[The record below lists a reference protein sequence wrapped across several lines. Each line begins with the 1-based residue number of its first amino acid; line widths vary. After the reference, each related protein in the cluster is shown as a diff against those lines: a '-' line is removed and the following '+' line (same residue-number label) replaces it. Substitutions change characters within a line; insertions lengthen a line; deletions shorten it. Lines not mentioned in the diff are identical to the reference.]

1 MKVFLPADMML
12 PQVESIEK
20 WAVIACDQFT
30 SQPEYWERVRE
41 KTGKEP
47 SALELILPE
56 AVLAED
62 NQVRI
67 EKIHDTMDA
76 YLRNDIFK
84 TFKKSYIYVERK
96 LSNGSVRKGLV
107 GVVDLEAYD
116 YHIENSAAVRVTEKT
131 VEERIPPRMKIRQG
145 ASLELSH
152 VLLLC
157 DDEERIVIESLSER
171 KEVLPKLYDFE
182 LMEGGGHI
190 EGWLVQGE
198 AVDETQRRLER
209 YARRMA
215 DKYPEGANI
224 LFAVGDGNHSLASA
238 KACYEEL
245 KKKYPDR
252 DFQHHPARYAMVE
265 LENIHD
271 EVQQFEAIHRIV
283 KKTNPEELLTRL
295 QEKICAEEGDVVT
308 WYAGE
313 RSGTIILKKEEG
325 ELPIGVLQQFLDEYL
340 AEHAGRIDYIHGDD
354 TLKELA
360 CEEGAIGFLLPALKK
375 ERLFKEIILDGVLP
389 RKTFSM
395 GHAREKR
402 YYLEARKIR

>member
-325 ELPIGVLQQFLDEYL
+325 ELPIGVLQQFLDEYCRTCR
-340 AEHAGRIDYIHGDD
+340 AY
-354 TLKELA
+354 
-360 CEEGAIGFLLPALKK
+360 
-375 ERLFKEIILDGVLP
+375 
-389 RKTFSM
+389 
-395 GHAREKR
+395 
-402 YYLEARKIR
+402 

>member
-224 LFAVGDGNHSLASA
+224 L
-238 KACYEEL
+238 
-245 KKKYPDR
+245 
-252 DFQHHPARYAMVE
+252 
-265 LENIHD
+265 
-271 EVQQFEAIHRIV
+271 
-283 KKTNPEELLTRL
+283 
-295 QEKICAEEGDVVT
+295 
-308 WYAGE
+308 
-313 RSGTIILKKEEG
+313 
-325 ELPIGVLQQFLDEYL
+325 
-340 AEHAGRIDYIHGDD
+340 
-354 TLKELA
+354 
-360 CEEGAIGFLLPALKK
+360 
-375 ERLFKEIILDGVLP
+375 
-389 RKTFSM
+389 
-395 GHAREKR
+395 
-402 YYLEARKIR
+402 